1 MDSTPSTG
9 STPSIGLSELILR
22 HDMTERVEGDLVILR
37 SKKDAVEVPYLKG
50 LIYRKSTQAVVCPGI
65 ITAVLVPAPPLEG
78 VDLVY
83 PAYDGVLFR
92 VYWADE
98 RWQASTT
105 GQINPTHGWGGPA
118 FATLFRDVPIA
129 YDRLNRDYCYYVLM
143 EHQGYTNIIQ
153 HGATR
158 GVLTEIVTLAQPFQ
172 SLPLSPDNTAGFE
185 HIMAPIR
192 EGEGGPVGCVYHM
205 VDGTRL
211 RWETGNFQAARE
223 IKPNL
228 PDVYAHWV
236 HLLNRPTAD
245 WQNWQNGLPGQ
256 NMSFPEL
263 FSHAEAK
270 MQEYCFYFPWNLD
283 KFIYMRCRFM
293 EVHMAICAKIAD
305 RRVTIPSR
313 LMKFTRELLPEEKTA
328 EGVLGKLLASEEKH
342 LYYLMNP
349 NNIIEDRRPENPG
362 KLSVI
367 KE

>member
-1 MDSTPSTG
+1 MDSTCLTG
-9 STPSIGLSELILR
+9 SLTKDSASLSLNDLVQR
-22 HDMTERVEGDLVILR
+22 YDMTERIEGDLVILR
-37 SKKDAVEVPYLKG
+37 SKSDAVEVPYLKG

-65 ITAVLVPAPPLEG
+65 ITAVLVTAPPLEG
-78 VDLVY
+78 VFQVY

-118 FATLFRDVPIA
+118 FATLFRDVPID

-172 SLPLSPDNTAGFE
+172 SLPLSPENTAGFE

-192 EGEGGPVGCVYHM
+192 EGEGEGGTGGPVGCVFHM

-236 HLLNRPTAD
+236 HLLNRPKSD
-245 WQNWQNGLPGQ
+245 WQH
-256 NMSFPEL
+256 MSFPEL

-305 RRVTIPSR
+305 RRATIPSR

-349 NNIIEDRRPENPG
+349 NNIIEDRRSENPG